1 MTAVET
7 VEDFGGPPLG
17 AAERWKA
24 EIRAFSKEREGWR
37 KRVEA
42 IEKRYRDEREETDD
56 ARRFA
61 LLWANVEV
69 LLPTLYARD
78 PKPEVSRR
86 FKDRDPVGRV
96 MALILERNLD
106 VALERDGGAFG
117 RTMKASVKDFLLTGQ
132 GFAWVRYSVTMG
144 TEGDGE
150 QDDPGEIPSAAATP
164 DRAPVLDA
172 TRVYAVGTPGQSLQH
187 PPNGEAGEG
196 GHGPL
201 PTPVT
206 TDEWAPFDYVHWR
219 DAGFTA
225 GARTWDEVTAV
236 WRRSFLTRDALVK
249 RFPEVGDRV
258 PLDAK
263 RDGDENDET
272 FAKATVYEVWD
283 STDRKARWV
292 HLDMDELLD
301 ERPYPLKISGKFP
314 CPAPLFGTLTNGSMT
329 PVPDYVQYQDQ
340 ARELDELTGRIGALT
355 SALRLAGFVPGDMA
369 ADVQKA
375 LDLEGEAKV
384 IPVASWAAFGG
395 QRMSDLIVWLPIEA
409 VVKVLASLQQLR
421 AQVKQD
427 AYEITGLS
435 DILRGSSAPQET
447 ATAQSLKAQ
456 WGSVRVRT
464 RQGDV
469 QRFAA
474 DALGLIAEVMVG
486 HFDAKRLAET
496 ANVGAL
502 PPQDQQVVP
511 MALDALMGDR
521 ALMHYRVDVETDS
534 TVEADQAGDK
544 AAWTELLQ
552 GVSAFLAAMG
562 PVLSQ
567 VAQGAPA
574 AAPAFAGMLGEL
586 LTGAVRRFKAGPGIE
601 TAIEAAFEAL
611 GQAAAQAAAAP
622 PGPPPPDQAE
632 QARMAAE
639 QGKQQLGA
647 GKLQVD
653 GMKVQAE
660 RERTQAEMAA
670 MQDDSA
676 HRSADRQLEAARLQH
691 EMQQAQN
698 RPLVGGWR

>member
-1 MTAVET
+1 MTGVET

-117 RTMKASVKDFLLTGQ
+117 RTMKAAVKDFLLSGQ

-150 QDDPGEIPSAAATP
+150 QDVP
-164 DRAPVLDA
+164 DQMDGTAQAPV
-172 TRVYAVGTPGQSLQH
+172 AVA
-187 PPNGEAGEG
+187 E
-196 GHGPL
+196 
-201 PTPVT
+201 
-206 TDEWAPFDYVHWR
+206 DEWAPFDYVHWR

-511 MALDALMGDR
+511 MALEALMGDR

-567 VAQGAPA
+567 VAQEAPA

-586 LTGAVRRFKAGPGIE
+586 LTGAVRRFAAGPGIE

-622 PGPPPPDQAE
+622 PGPPPPDPAE